1 MPGVSGKATLG
12 GVMNTATVN
21 NAEAQINGVDADLDV
36 QVVGQTLFADPV
48 IVAGLN

>member
-12 GVMNTATVN
+12 GVMNTANVN
-21 NAEAQINGVDADLDV
+21 IAEAQIIGVDVDFNV
-36 QVVGQTLFADPV
+36 QAVSQTLFVDPG